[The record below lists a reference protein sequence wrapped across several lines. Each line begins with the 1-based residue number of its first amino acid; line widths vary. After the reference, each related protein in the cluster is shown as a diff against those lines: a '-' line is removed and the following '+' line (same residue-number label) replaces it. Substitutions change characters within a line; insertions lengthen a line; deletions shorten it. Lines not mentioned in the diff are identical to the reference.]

1 MGVIELKIKEYYTTF
16 INQYHRC
23 FHTKYERCVI
33 EEYRNT
39 ISKMFNIPSGHRWK
53 FKEWYDIQNYA
64 MQLLVD
70 DGFIDE
76 TSKSFYCKQI
86 KN

>member
-1 MGVIELKIKEYYTTF
+1 MIEKKLKIKEYYNSF
-16 INQYHRC
+16 IKQYYNC
-23 FHTKYERCVI
+23 FKTQYERCVI

-39 ISKMFNIPSGHRWK
+39 ISKMFNIPSGHRWQ
-53 FKEWYDIQNYA
+53 FEEWYDIQNYA

-76 TSKSFYCKQI
+76 TSKIFYCKRM